1 VSITPWSPAD
11 RSTCLHCGA
20 HVTPRFG
27 RVFGDDRDRAH
38 RCPECDSHRRL
49 SRGSAA
55 GVDVPIPDLETAA
68 GVDVPIPDPE
78 TAAGRHGGE
87 PDV

>member
-1 VSITPWSPAD
+1 MVCVSLTAWSHVD
-11 RSTCLHCGA
+11 TSTCLHCDA

-55 GVDVPIPDLETAA
+55 GVDVPIPD
-68 GVDVPIPDPE
+68 PE

>member
-1 VSITPWSPAD
+1 MVRVSTTPWTPVE

-20 HVTPRFG
+20 HVTEQFR
-27 RVFGDDRDRAH
+27 RVFGDDLDRAH
-38 RCPECDSHRRL
+38 RCGECDSYARL

-55 GVDVPIPDLETAA
+55 GLEVDV
-68 GVDVPIPDPE
+68 PDPE
-78 TAAGRHGGE
+78 TANGRQGGE